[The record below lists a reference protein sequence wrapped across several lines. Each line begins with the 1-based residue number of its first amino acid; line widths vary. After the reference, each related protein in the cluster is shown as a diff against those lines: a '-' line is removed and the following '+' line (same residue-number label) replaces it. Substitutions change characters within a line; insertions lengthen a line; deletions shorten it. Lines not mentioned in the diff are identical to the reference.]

1 MIGNID
7 ISYIIG
13 FAGMAVSIVLLPYLI
28 NDNCDLYEE
37 QHNVLGLINAS
48 AASGMGLVAT
58 ILCSIKI
65 ISSIIFSVVCIT
77 LLILSVLNSKSR
89 LRLKIANGI
98 MWGSFTALCII

>member
-1 MIGNID
+1 MINGETLEIALGMIGMGLCI
-7 ISYIIG
+7 
-13 FAGMAVSIVLLPYLI
+13 ATLPYLI